1 MKFDVP
7 PHTTAVL
14 EIDLN
19 ALEHNYQTI
28 QAAIP
33 SQCRIGAV
41 VKCNAY
47 GLGAV
52 PVVKRLHKTG
62 CRKFFVAC
70 TQEGLD
76 IRPHLP
82 GDETFIYI
90 LNGFF
95 PGSEELYVENNLIPV
110 LISIEQAAAWGLH
123 AGKIGKVLPA
133 VIHVDTGLG
142 REGLT
147 PQEVQEL
154 CNHKE
159 NYAPFIDVHF
169 VMSHLGNSNDD
180 THPKNKQQL
189 ERFQWALQSLRAAW
203 DNPSIAASFV
213 NSSGVS
219 LGPEYHFDIIRPGA
233 ALYGYKSA
241 WGPYLPLELT
251 VRTHGRILRTHWI
264 EANETMGYQ
273 GTFTCPRKT
282 HVALIALGH
291 GDGVMRGA
299 SNRGAFMING
309 HRAPILGRVS
319 MDQVMIDVTDHP
331 DGNAVAG
338 DFATL
343 YDDTDTIKDFAEAAQ
358 TSVYE
363 ILVRQ
368 GHRYHRIYKD

>member
-7 PHTTAVL
+7 LHTTAVL
-14 EIDLN
+14 EIDLS
-19 ALEHNYQTI
+19 ALAHNYQTI
-28 QAAIP
+28 QAAVP
-33 SQCRIGAV
+33 SHCRIGAV

-52 PVVKRLHKTG
+52 PVVKRLHKIG
-62 CRKFFVAC
+62 CRQFFVAC
-70 TQEGLD
+70 AQEGLE
-76 IRPHLP
+76 IRPYLP
-82 GDETFIYI
+82 VDQSFIYI

-95 PGSEELYVENNLIPV
+95 PGTEALYVEHKLIPV
-110 LISIEQAAAWGLH
+110 LISLEQAKNWSVFA
-123 AGKIGKVLPA
+123 KTIGEILPA

-147 PQEVQEL
+147 LKEVQEL
-154 CNHKE
+154 CAQSQDYSPHIDLH
-159 NYAPFIDVHF
+159 FI
-169 VMSHLGNSNDD
+169 MSHLGNSNDES
-180 THPKNKQQL
+180 HPKNKQQL
-189 ERFQWALQSLRAAW
+189 DRFQWALKSLRAAW
-203 DNPSIAASFV
+203 NNTHIPASFV

-219 LGPEYHFDIIRPGA
+219 LGPDYHFDIVRPGA

-251 VRTHGRILRTHWI
+251 VRSHGRILRTHWI

-282 HVALIALGH
+282 HVALIATGH

-319 MDQVMIDVTDHP
+319 MDQVMVDITDHP
-331 DGNAVAG
+331 EGNAVAG

-343 YDDTDTIKDFAEAAQ
+343 YDDTDSIKDFAEAAQ

-368 GHRYHRIYKD
+368 GHRHFRIYKD